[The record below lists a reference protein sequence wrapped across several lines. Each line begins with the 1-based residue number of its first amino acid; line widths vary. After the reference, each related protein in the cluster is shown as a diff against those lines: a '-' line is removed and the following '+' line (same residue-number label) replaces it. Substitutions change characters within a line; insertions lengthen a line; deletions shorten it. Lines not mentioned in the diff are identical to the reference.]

1 MSTGK
6 SNTKLLYLTFL
17 FLGVTM
23 GCTEE
28 SEPLPFLGQKQ
39 IEEKIVNGEEV
50 TDTIPYTIP
59 AFKMVNQEGDTLTE
73 ETVEGSI
80 YVADFFFTSCPTI
93 CPKMKQQLLRVYE
106 KYESEPK
113 VKILSHSIDPRH
125 DSVSVLKE
133 YAEKLGVSAPK
144 WHFMT
149 GERDSIYTLARA
161 YMIPAEEDPE
171 APGGYAHSG
180 AFLLI
185 DENRH
190 VRGVYDGTD
199 PESVDKLLRDI
210 KTLLRHG

>member
-1 MSTGK
+1 MSRMIFIVALAVIGLA
-6 SNTKLLYLTFL
+6 S
-17 FLGVTM
+17 
-23 GCTEE
+23 CEE
-28 SEPLPFLGQKQ
+28 EQQAQKKLPFLGQKQ
-39 IEEKIVNGEEV
+39 IVERMEGESAT

-59 AFKMVNQEGDTLTE
+59 AFKMVNQEGDTISE
-73 ETVEGSI
+73 ESVDGSI

-106 KYESEPK
+106 KFEENPK

-125 DSVSVLKE
+125 DSVSVLKN
-133 YAEKLGVSAPK
+133 YADKLGVSAPK

-149 GERDSIYTLARA
+149 GEKDSIYSLAKA
-161 YMIPAEEDPE
+161 YMIPAAEDPE
-171 APGGYAHSG
+171 APGGYMHSG

-210 KTLLRHG
+210 QTLLDHG